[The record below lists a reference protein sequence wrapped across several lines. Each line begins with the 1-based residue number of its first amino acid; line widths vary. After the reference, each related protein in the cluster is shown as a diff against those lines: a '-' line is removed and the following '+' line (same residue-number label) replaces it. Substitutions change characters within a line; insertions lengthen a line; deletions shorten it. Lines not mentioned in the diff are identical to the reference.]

1 MVCPVNTSR
10 EALARKIFQTNYLM
24 QLLLTLTEQS
34 LFACTIKLRMV
45 ASKTYTVLLCG
56 VDVARSIK
64 YGMVGHLLV
73 KGEKAS

>member
-1 MVCPVNTSR
+1 
-10 EALARKIFQTNYLM
+10 M

-34 LFACTIKLRMV
+34 FFACTIELRMI

-56 VDVARSIK
+56 VDVARSIT

-73 KGEKAS
+73 KREKAS